1 MSELHALL
9 TFPERPISQSYY
21 VPKLQHFLKSGIP
34 ATYTLEQVAAFEH
47 EEKNRNGDKEFREST
62 DDNKT
67 SNTTPLHVLAR
78 SLPLDIK
85 DEELQVVM
93 DMMNILFEYG
103 AGWNFIDYE
112 DKTVGDLFLERNQ
125 SRESPLYRRLVEAG
139 VSAELLLRKLNG
151 GDVEFLDTDEL
162 IDIEPEESVQTAVDG
177 QKEESVGSDDDAT
190 AANQQVYLKTELEYK
205 DDALIT
211 KENKDGVMMDW
222 ETKIMELASETLF
235 PDPEA
240 TNSATILNIGFG
252 MGIIDTF
259 IQARKPYRH
268 YICEAHPDVLA
279 KMKMDGW
286 YEKDNVVILEGRWQ
300 DTLNNLLDKGEV
312 FFDIIYYEKG

>member
-190 AANQQVYLKTELEYK
+190 AANQQVYLKQ
-205 DDALIT
+205 
-211 KENKDGVMMDW
+211 N
-222 ETKIMELASETLF
+222 
-235 PDPEA
+235 
-240 TNSATILNIGFG
+240 
-252 MGIIDTF
+252 
-259 IQARKPYRH
+259 
-268 YICEAHPDVLA
+268 
-279 KMKMDGW
+279 
-286 YEKDNVVILEGRWQ
+286 
-300 DTLNNLLDKGEV
+300 
-312 FFDIIYYEKG
+312 